1 MGSLN
6 INWRNLVEE
15 FSKLASDTTLST
27 SDLAKLAKAS
37 GNFSKEEVSVFSQKI
52 ENENFA
58 RGYNMG
64 GNEITDDDI
73 DRLAKSNKLSA
84 KEVAFVKEM
93 RHKLNDFNKKGEIK
107 LDLGDNVEFSM
118 KNEGQRTLADG
129 TLQQGFEANAVQ
141 RITVEGSKTG
151 NYGELVNDFARGT
164 QGVRFFD
171 KNGNRMEREDFY
183 TAEKI
188 NDDYRIDDKGNIYK
202 PTLWG
207 ALKAFVQGVG
217 EGAVAE
223 AKFAATVAALPLAAL
238 SSCSPDEPNVTNIH
252 SGDVNVEVN
261 SNQVITMPMSLN
273 LDTSGLKA
281 YLEQVLNQMI
291 NENRTYNQAI
301 LDALQTII
309 ANQIKQ
315 GATLE
320 AILSAIGNNDK
331 ILEMILKALM
341 QGNQLLQDVRGLM
354 ETNNK
359 QNDEILKVTLQ
370 ILEKLNG
377 IEKAIAELT
386 AKFPGLTA
394 QLNAIL
400 NAIKNNQGGTSDPT
414 AILAMLEEVIRLLK
428 SIEKSTAATEET
440 TRKILAAIQ
449 KLGTDQAANFALLI
463 DAINNNS
470 GGHGPDYTN
479 LLNLILAKLDKIDQT
494 NQNGYEA
501 LLNKMDK
508 ILQAIKDHN
517 ITIDIT
523 GTVTCNCNCG
533 HGGDDNGGHEG
544 IINDITGLITS

>member
-6 INWRNLVEE
+6 INWKNLVQK
-15 FSKLASDTTLST
+15 FSEVASDTTLST
-27 SDLAKLAKAS
+27 SDLAELAKAS
-37 GNFSKEEVSVFSQKI
+37 GNFSKEEISVFSQKI

-428 SIEKSTAATEET
+428 NIDKSTAATEET

-449 KLGTDQAANFALLI
+449 KLGADQAANFAALI
-463 DAINNNS
+463 DAINNNY

-479 LLNLILAKLDKIDQT
+479 LLNLILAKLDKIDQH
-494 NQNGYEA
+494 NQAGYEA
-501 LLNKMDK
+501 LLNKMDE
-508 ILQAIKDHN
+508 ILQAIKDHHV
-517 ITIDIT
+517 TIDVT

-533 HGGDDNGGHEG
+533 NNDGHEG
-544 IINDITGLITS
+544 IINDITGLIS